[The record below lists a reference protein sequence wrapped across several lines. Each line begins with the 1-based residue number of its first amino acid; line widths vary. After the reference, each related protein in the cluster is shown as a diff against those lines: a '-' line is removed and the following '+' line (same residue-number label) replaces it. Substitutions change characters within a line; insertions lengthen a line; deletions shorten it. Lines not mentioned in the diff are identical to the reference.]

1 MTVRI
6 RDAEMKDL
14 PSILKIVNF
23 EIEHSTS
30 IYDYHKKT
38 LQDQTL
44 WFEQKK
50 SKKMPLIVAEKNGSV
65 IGYGTYGIFRPW
77 DGYQYSVEHSVY
89 LDKNSRGEGT
99 GKKIMSELIHLA
111 RERGFHTMI
120 AGIDANNAK
129 SIKFHTNFGFKEVGR
144 FNQIGFKFEKWL
156 DLLFMQLLLRS
167 N

>member
-1 MTVRI
+1 MTIRI
-6 RDAEMKDL
+6 RDTEIKDL

-30 IYDYHKKT
+30 IYDYQKKT
-38 LQDQTL
+38 LQDQTK

-50 SKKMPLIVAEKNGSV
+50 SKKMPVITAEKNGIV

-77 DGYQYSVEHSVY
+77 DGYQYSVEHTIY
-89 LDKNSRGEGT
+89 MDRKSRGEGT
-99 GKKIMSELIHLA
+99 GKKIMSELILLA
-111 RERGFHTMI
+111 REKGFHTMI
-120 AGIDANNAK
+120 AGIDANNVK

-156 DLLFMQLLLRS
+156 DLLFMQLLLS
-167 N
+167 